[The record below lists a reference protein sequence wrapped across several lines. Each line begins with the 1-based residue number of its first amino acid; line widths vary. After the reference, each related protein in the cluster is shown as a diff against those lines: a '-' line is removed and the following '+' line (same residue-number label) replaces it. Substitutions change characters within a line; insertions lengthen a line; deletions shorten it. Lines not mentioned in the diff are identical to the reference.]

1 MARWLERHVGERVV
15 EVAAQRL
22 GAGCVA
28 AHDHREDATAKV
40 ARIGPAREIEGLARP
55 ASLPRVEVGLWSRRR
70 DSNSRRQPWQGNFGR
85 VISVGSNGY
94 GAGRCSWEQVGG
106 VKW

>member
-40 ARIGPAREIEGLARP
+40 ARIGPAREIEGLGA
-55 ASLPRVEVGLWSRRR
+55 PRLLA
-70 DSNSRRQPWQGNFGR
+70 
-85 VISVGSNGY
+85 
-94 GAGRCSWEQVGG
+94 AGRGGIRVTPVGPHHAIEHELG
-106 VKW
+106 DDGA

>member
-40 ARIGPAREIEGLARP
+40 ARIGPAREIEGLGA
-55 ASLPRVEVGLWSRRR
+55 PRLLA
-70 DSNSRRQPWQGNFGR
+70 
-85 VISVGSNGY
+85 
-94 GAGRCSWEQVGG
+94 AGRGG
-106 VKW
+106 TMERETRFELATSTLAR